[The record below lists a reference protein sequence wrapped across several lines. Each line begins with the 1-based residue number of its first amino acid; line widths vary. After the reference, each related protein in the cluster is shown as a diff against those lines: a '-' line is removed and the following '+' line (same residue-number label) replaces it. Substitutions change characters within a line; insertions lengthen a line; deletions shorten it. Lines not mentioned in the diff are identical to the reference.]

1 MAAPDKDED
10 VTVDLATTIILK
22 PGNVND
28 QSVGYASGIA
38 GEVVNGSMTL
48 PNGITIVA
56 FYLTGRTLVIEANGV
71 ETPDKIYFRVSDF
84 GEDDRC
90 SCTYDT
96 ERQKIVGQYLYSY
109 TYKQNE
115 NLIVME
121 DNMEGTI
128 SLHDFVI
135 SENFAEIKVRGAYVE
150 VGGKAADVT
159 NIYIGVDGTVHRVVK
174 DYVGA
179 PPVPHVLTVHV
190 VGPDSSSMEGATV
203 EVFDPEKSDSSLGSG
218 LTLSD
223 GMYSL
228 VLPNGTFVV
237 SVKVSKTG
245 YNTVTQQYRKFGETL
260 EIALASSVY
269 YTLTYQTDGGTNYP
283 SERYKKGTVV
293 QLTKRPVKADYDFAG
308 WYLSTDSNQAIIE
321 TVTMDGFKTVV
332 AKWQDKE

>member
-1 MAAPDKDED
+1 MVAPDKDED

-135 SENFAEIKVRGAYVE
+135 SENFAGIKVRGAYV
-150 VGGKAADVT
+150 
-159 NIYIGVDGTVHRVVK
+159 DGARLVWR
-174 DYVGA
+174 
-179 PPVPHVLTVHV
+179 
-190 VGPDSSSMEGATV
+190 
-203 EVFDPEKSDSSLGSG
+203 SG
-218 LTLSD
+218 R
-223 GMYSL
+223 
-228 VLPNGTFVV
+228 
-237 SVKVSKTG
+237 SKCTC
-245 YNTVTQQYRKFGETL
+245 R
-260 EIALASSVY
+260 
-269 YTLTYQTDGGTNYP
+269 
-283 SERYKKGTVV
+283 ER
-293 QLTKRPVKADYDFAG
+293 R
-308 WYLSTDSNQAIIE
+308 WRS
-321 TVTMDGFKTVV
+321 
-332 AKWQDKE
+332 